1 MSIAFQAKERL
12 GFLRIVSNVAEFCWI
27 FVVSK
32 DALVEKDQV
41 IKEMNSLSHQNRVL
55 QQNVDA
61 VQKDQ
66 AEKNKVSSNT
76 LSSKYAL
83 TERRT
88 VDN

>member
-1 MSIAFQAKERL
+1 M
-12 GFLRIVSNVAEFCWI
+12 
-27 FVVSK
+27 
-32 DALVEKDQV
+32 

-55 QQNVDA
+55 QQNVDD

-88 VDN
+88 VDK